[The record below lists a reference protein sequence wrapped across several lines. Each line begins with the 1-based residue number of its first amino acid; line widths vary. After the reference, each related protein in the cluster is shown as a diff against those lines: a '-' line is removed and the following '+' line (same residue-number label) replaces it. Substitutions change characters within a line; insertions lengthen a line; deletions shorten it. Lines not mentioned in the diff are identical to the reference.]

1 MALRRALIVLLL
13 PALLLA
19 QQLGLLHGIAHG
31 LAHASQQALSH
42 SSTAAVV
49 QDKSPLAGLFQG
61 HDDGTC
67 RLYDQLSHG
76 DAAACVPTVLP
87 ALLPPALL
95 VRQLHGLALARWA
108 ALFDA
113 RGPPAFR

>member
-1 MALRRALIVLLL
+1 MLLRRALIVLLL

-19 QQLGLLHGIAHG
+19 QQLGLLHGIAH
-31 LAHASQQALSH
+31 APASHAS
-42 SSTAAVV
+42 AAAAAHEA
-49 QDKSPLAGLFQG
+49 SALAGLFQG
-61 HDDGTC
+61 HDDGAC

-76 DAAACVPTVLP
+76 DAAPCVPAGLP

-108 ALFDA
+108 ALFEA